1 PGHSEPARGRPPPP
15 GNSSPSSHGQYLA
28 SRSSSLAPRLILE
41 PCPAGSP
48 AWLPS
53 RLLVGKGNANA
64 VPSPKHRGELLDDP
78 GEVVEG
84 VSELVPRRHRV
95 VTEAGVV
102 GSEHAVAV
110 GQGRDQVAE
119 HLRAGRE
126 AVQEQYRRRVFRP
139 GLAVEDVQVA
149 GLD

>member
-1 PGHSEPARGRPPPP
+1 MYPDHPGPGWTTPRSFIWAGWVSPGPGIPACHSLRWLAFQV
-15 GNSSPSSHGQYLA
+15 SPSVQ
-28 SRSSSLAPRLILE
+28 R
-41 PCPAGSP
+41 
-48 AWLPS
+48 
-53 RLLVGKGNANA
+53 NANA

-126 AVQEQYRRRVFRP
+126 AVQQQYRRRVFRP

-149 GLD
+149 GL